1 MSAPIADVRFLRG
14 VFASLVF
21 ATAMCVAGVVYA
33 LLGTLSS
40 SRDDGFLLALS
51 LLVLMCR
58 LSQRT
63 HPMLWCLSRC
73 RVESPAAD
81 VPEILNLWRS
91 ITERT

>member
-51 LLVLMCR
+51 LLVPMCQ
-58 LSQRT
+58 LSQEHIPCCGAYRDAVSN
-63 HPMLWCLSRC
+63 HLQQPCQRYSAFGGPLS
-73 RVESPAAD
+73 
-81 VPEILNLWRS
+81 
-91 ITERT
+91 ERT